1 MISAPTEN
9 ERTVTVMAE
18 YIKRDEA
25 IAALDKVRDD
35 QRAFK
40 YATASDFLSARDAI
54 ERAVKVL
61 ESLPAADVEP
71 VRHGRWIK
79 ESDGGTRCSV
89 CNKRVRDVREKLVEL
104 LKTNACPSPF
114 ICDPACRYYG
124 LGDCFPE
131 RFADYLIA
139 KGVTVQECGYCVSLT
154 DCANAGVYCSICNKK
169 VYKEGSD

>member
-1 MISAPTEN
+1 MT
-9 ERTVTVMAE
+9 E

-71 VRHGRWIK
+71 VKRGRWVHKIRYGEHAWFCSECK
-79 ESDGGTRCSV
+79 TIGSPQWKRCPV
-89 CNKRVRDVREKLVEL
+89 CEAKMIEEAQN
-104 LKTNACPSPF
+104 
-114 ICDPACRYYG
+114 
-124 LGDCFPE
+124 E
-131 RFADYLIA
+131 R
-139 KGVTVQECGYCVSLT
+139 
-154 DCANAGVYCSICNKK
+154 
-169 VYKEGSD
+169 